1 MREPFIFNLYHG
13 GVEGARLETI
23 LPKFDRVLNNVCAL
37 IDDTLRDI
45 VVKSI
50 FKASLEGYAWVLLDG
65 GPSRAFSDFDV
76 VMMEDD
82 LNILKDLFV
91 AEGEGLPR
99 SLVNEEARF
108 AHQILSLFSLRAE
121 SVIQLLMTSSEQ
133 SSIGLEAHNY
143 GHRHLGD
150 AHTLIRVLCHKKERE
165 ASKFL
170 KRHYHLPASS
180 VYDEGAEEDASMK
193 SPLMADLIKRSAS
206 FRWSD
211 KSSSSFRSL
220 KKKIQEATSEFRHVG
235 W

>member
-1 MREPFIFNLYHG
+1 M
-13 GVEGARLETI
+13 
-23 LPKFDRVLNNVCAL
+23 
-37 IDDTLRDI
+37 
-45 VVKSI
+45 
-50 FKASLEGYAWVLLDG
+50 LLDG

-76 VMMEDD
+76 IMMEDD

-91 AEGEGLPR
+91 ADGEGLPR
-99 SLVNEEARF
+99 SLVEEEARF

-121 SVIQLLMTSSEQ
+121 SVIQLLMTSSEH
-133 SSIGLEAHNY
+133 SSIGLEVHKY

-180 VYDEGAEEDASMK
+180 VYDEAAREDAAK
-193 SPLMADLIKRSAS
+193 SPLMTDLIKRSAS

-220 KKKIQEATSEFRHVG
+220 KKKIQEATSDFRQGG

>member
-23 LPKFDRVLNNVCAL
+23 LPQFDRVLSDVCAL

-50 FKASLEGYAWVLLDG
+50 FKASLEGYVWVLLDG

-91 AEGEGLPR
+91 ADGEGLPR
-99 SLVNEEARF
+99 SLVEEEPRF

-121 SVIQLLMTSSEQ
+121 SVIQLLMTSSEH
-133 SSIGLEAHNY
+133 SSGLEAHKY

-170 KRHYHLPASS
+170 KRHYNLPASS
-180 VYDEGAEEDASMK
+180 VYDEASAEDTSMK

-206 FRWSD
+206 FRHSWQI
-211 KSSSSFRSL
+211 SL
-220 KKKIQEATSEFRHVG
+220 KGVLRFVG
-235 W
+235 LTKAVAVSDL